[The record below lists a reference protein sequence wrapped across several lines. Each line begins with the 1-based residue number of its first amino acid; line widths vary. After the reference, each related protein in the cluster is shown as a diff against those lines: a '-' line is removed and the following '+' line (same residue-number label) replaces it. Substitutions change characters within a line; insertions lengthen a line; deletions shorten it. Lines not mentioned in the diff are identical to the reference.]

1 MFGFNTLQTLGAA
14 LVVAFLLSGGAYLKG
29 RSDGKDIERNKSL
42 QATISQLKERAET
55 DAEIRDMDIT
65 ELCGLL
71 GGSMSD
77 DGECE

>member
-1 MFGFNTLQTLGAA
+1 MFGVNTLQTLGAA
-14 LVVAFLLSGGAYLKG
+14 LVVALLLSGGAYLKG

-42 QATISQLKERAET
+42 QATINQLKERAET
-55 DAEIRDMDIT
+55 DAEIRDMDMS

-77 DGECE
+77 NGECE

>member
-1 MFGFNTLQTLGAA
+1 MFGVKTLQTLGAA
-14 LVVAFLLSGGAYLKG
+14 LVVALLLSGGAYLKG

-42 QATISQLKERAET
+42 QATINQLKERAET
-55 DAEIRDMDIT
+55 DAEIRDMDMS

-77 DGECE
+77 NGECE